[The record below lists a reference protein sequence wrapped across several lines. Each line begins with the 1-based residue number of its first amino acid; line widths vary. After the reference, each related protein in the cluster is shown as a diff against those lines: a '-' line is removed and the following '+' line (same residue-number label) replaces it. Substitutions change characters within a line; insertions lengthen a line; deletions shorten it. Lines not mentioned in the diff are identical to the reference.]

1 MSTIFLKISLGLF
14 FLIAMT
20 QFTLDLSYQEV
31 AIPVTGQSLGVLVIA
46 SLLGTRLG
54 GLTIALYLMLGGI
67 GLPVFAKGASGWET
81 FSKGSGGFLYGF
93 LIAGLLI
100 GWLAERWGI
109 ANFLKNISMMTIGT
123 VVILLFGVGH
133 LTAKYGLEKALEY
146 GFYPF
151 WPGAIIKVIA
161 GALIL
166 LIWYHFSNKLSSSE

>member
-1 MSTIFLKISLGLF
+1 MSTIFLKISLGLI

-31 AIPVTGQSLGVLVIA
+31 AIPITGQSLGVLVVA
-46 SLLGTRLG
+46 SLLGARLG
-54 GLTIALYLMLGGI
+54 GLTIALYLILGGI

-100 GWLAERWGI
+100 GWLAKRWGI
-109 ANFLKNISMMTIGT
+109 ANFFKNIGMMTIGT

-133 LTAKYGLEKALEY
+133 LTAKYGLGKALEY

-151 WPGAIIKVIA
+151 WLGAIIKIIA

-166 LIWYHFSNKLSSSE
+166 SLWYQFSNKLSTDD